1 MKTVHQYLPL
11 STNQNVEII
20 DITQQIQQLINIVEI
35 RNGIVV
41 ITSQHTTL
49 AVNVNENEQR
59 LLDDIAVFFEK
70 IAPKNEKYLHNDIHL
85 RDCPPD
91 EPENAHAH
99 LIAMCMGNG
108 ETVAIIDGKLVLGTY
123 QSIIA
128 IELDGPRER
137 KVSVQ
142 VMGS

>member
-70 IAPKNEKYLHNDIHL
+70 IAPKNETYLHNDIHL

-99 LIAMCMGNG
+99 LIAMCMGNS
-108 ETVAIIDGKLVLGTY
+108 ETVAIVDGKLVLGTY
-123 QSIIA
+123 QSIMA